1 MSQTNKSCCKNYLME
16 GKYLTT
22 SDYNKFKNEILDA
35 KIKNKHL
42 VNKSDASEITNN
54 SDLDKKINH

>member
-1 MSQTNKSCCKNYLME
+1 ME

-54 SDLDKKINH
+54 TDLDKKINHQQQNQH